1 MAQQRNDTIE
11 SGEKASSDGQSDAAD
26 KPRINWEDPTV
37 PIGDS
42 PPLARWPLAVSTLG
56 WMAWV
61 VFLATMLLTGS
72 VGTT

>member
-1 MAQQRNDTIE
+1 MAQHKNDSIE
-11 SGEKASSDGQSDAAD
+11 SGGKASSDGPSDAPD
-26 KPRINWEDPTV
+26 KPRIDWEDPAV

-72 VGTT
+72 VGTN